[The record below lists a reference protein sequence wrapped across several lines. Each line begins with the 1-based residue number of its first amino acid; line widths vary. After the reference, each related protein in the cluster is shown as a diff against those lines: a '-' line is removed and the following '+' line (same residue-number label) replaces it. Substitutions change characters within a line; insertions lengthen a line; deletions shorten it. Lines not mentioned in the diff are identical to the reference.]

1 MGYATL
7 AVVGCIALAG
17 TAMTMR
23 AQPRQPTLD
32 YAKVSQM
39 MQKSQT
45 HKFTRLLSSTCQAE
59 MEKKM
64 ISAISVA
71 LLQEAV
77 CKAVDD
83 DATDDEKAAC
93 SAFQRVAQ
101 SWEEEFK
108 PPCSGDDLKCTK
120 DDDEICIH
128 PVCKDD
134 IDAIPADER
143 PT

>member
-1 MGYATL
+1 
-7 AVVGCIALAG
+7 
-17 TAMTMR
+17 MTTKT
-23 AQPRQPTLD
+23 RQPIYD
-32 YAKVSQM
+32 HAKVTQM
-39 MQKSQT
+39 IQESAT

-83 DATDDEKAAC
+83 DATDEEKAAC

-120 DDDEICIH
+120 DGD
-128 PVCKDD
+128 
-134 IDAIPADER
+134 
-143 PT
+143 